1 MSSLCIHPPARGS
14 LCARCNPENSEWNR
28 THCACEASSKSRTLC
43 CRGTS
48 LASISRLACASERA
62 RERERERLTQRRQR
76 SAAAAQAWPL
86 SRALGLRLRIF
97 ACPRAKS
104 LGAGTSKP
112 LGMLARISDGPG
124 AARRQPVPLS
134 HPFHINP
141 ASPSQPQTPINQTTQ
156 HRQARAHAHMRTRAP
171 TRCVRAAPNQ
181 AMRTRAPTRCVR
193 AAPNQALGARKP
205 HLDGLFRCRPCGSGQ
220 VRCGRP
226 GGTGT
231 GGSSGAETRPTCKAQ
246 NWGSSHALGR
256 PWAQDISRRTS
267 IRWRKMRSRCS

>member
-1 MSSLCIHPPARGS
+1 MRQTGPAYAQVPPQSHRRSAAEARAWPLS
-14 LCARCNPENSEWNR
+14 RAWPER
-28 THCACEASSKSRTLC
+28 
-43 CRGTS
+43 
-48 LASISRLACASERA
+48 ASERA
-62 RERERERLTQRRQR
+62 SERERERERLTQRRQR

-181 AMRTRAPTRCVR
+181 AMRTRAP
-193 AAPNQALGARKP
+193 AA
-205 HLDGLFRCRPCGSGQ
+205 
-220 VRCGRP
+220 
-226 GGTGT
+226 
-231 GGSSGAETRPTCKAQ
+231 
-246 NWGSSHALGR
+246 
-256 PWAQDISRRTS
+256 
-267 IRWRKMRSRCS
+267 

>member
-1 MSSLCIHPPARGS
+1 MESHALRLRG
-14 LCARCNPENSEWNR
+14 LLKVTDALLQRHEPG
-28 THCACEASSKSRTLC
+28 LY
-43 CRGTS
+43 
-48 LASISRLACASERA
+48 LALGLRERASE
-62 RERERERLTQRRQR
+62 RERERERLTHRRQR

-156 HRQARAHAHMRTRAP
+156 HRQARAYAH
-171 TRCVRAAPNQ
+171 
-181 AMRTRAPTRCVR
+181 MRTRAPTRCVR

>member
-1 MSSLCIHPPARGS
+1 MESHALRLRG
-14 LCARCNPENSEWNR
+14 LLKVTDALLQRHEPG
-28 THCACEASSKSRTLC
+28 LY
-43 CRGTS
+43 
-48 LASISRLACASERA
+48 LALGLRERASE

-156 HRQARAHAHMRTRAP
+156 HRQARAYAHMRTRAP
-171 TRCVRAAPNQ
+171 TRRSERI
-181 AMRTRAPTRCVR
+181 RTRALAHTHTHDR
-193 AAPNQALGARKP
+193 ARA
-205 HLDGLFRCRPCGSGQ
+205 H
-220 VRCGRP
+220 
-226 GGTGT
+226 THT
-231 GGSSGAETRPTCKAQ
+231 
-246 NWGSSHALGR
+246 H
-256 PWAQDISRRTS
+256 RR
-267 IRWRKMRSRCS
+267 